1 MERSSNSNVESVMRA
16 RRRRRK
22 TCPFCADKT
31 LVIDYKDPKLLR
43 RFITERG
50 KIVPRRV
57 SGVCARHQRSL
68 ALAIKRGRHIAFLPY
83 LATE

>member
-1 MERSSNSNVESVMRA
+1 MPPSTKVNVERVMRA

-22 TCPFCADKT
+22 SCPFCADKAEA
-31 LVIDYKDPKLLR
+31 IDYKDSKLLR
-43 RFITERG
+43 RYITERG

-68 ALAIKRGRHIAFLPY
+68 ALAIKRGRHIAFLPF

>member
-1 MERSSNSNVESVMRA
+1 MGRSNKVNVERVMRA
-16 RRRRRK
+16 RKRRRK
-22 TCPFCADKT
+22 SCPFCADKT
-31 LVIDYKDPKLLR
+31 IVIDYKDAKLLR

-57 SGVCARHQRSL
+57 SGVCARHQRGM
-68 ALAIKRGRHIAFLPY
+68 ALAIKRGRHIAFLPF

>member
-1 MERSSNSNVESVMRA
+1 MSRPASANVQAVIRA
-16 RRRRRK
+16 RKRRRK
-22 TCPFCADKT
+22 SCPFCADQT
-31 LVIDYKDPKLLR
+31 VVIDYKDPKLLR

-57 SGVCARHQRSL
+57 SGVCARHQRGL
-68 ALAIKRGRHIAFLPY
+68 ALAIKRSRHIAFLPF

>member
-1 MERSSNSNVESVMRA
+1 MSRSNSTQVENVMRA

-22 TCPFCADKT
+22 NCPFCADK
-31 LVIDYKDPKLLR
+31 VVYIDYKDPKLLR

-57 SGVCARHQRSL
+57 SGVCARHQRNL
-68 ALAIKRGRHIAFLPY
+68 ALAIKRGRHIAFLPF

>member
-1 MERSSNSNVESVMRA
+1 MGRSSKVNVERVMRA

-22 TCPFCADKT
+22 NCPFCAEKAAI
-31 LVIDYKDPKLLR
+31 IDYKDPKLLR

-68 ALAIKRGRHIAFLPY
+68 ALAIKRGRHIAFLPF

>member
-1 MERSSNSNVESVMRA
+1 MSRNKVNVERVMRA

-22 TCPFCADKT
+22 SCPFCADKT
-31 LVIDYKDPKLLR
+31 IVIDYKDGKLLR

-57 SGVCARHQRSL
+57 SGVCARHQRGL
-68 ALAIKRGRHIAFLPY
+68 ALAIKRGRHIAFLPF

>member
-1 MERSSNSNVESVMRA
+1 MARPTNANVDAVMRA

-31 LVIDYKDPKLLR
+31 VVIDYKDPKLLR

-57 SGVCARHQRSL
+57 SGVCARHQRRL
-68 ALAIKRGRHIAFLPY
+68 ALAIKRSRHIAFLPF

>member
-1 MERSSNSNVESVMRA
+1 MSTTGKVNVESVMRA

-22 TCPFCADKT
+22 SCSFCADKVT
-31 LVIDYKDPKLLR
+31 DIDYKDPKLLR

-68 ALAIKRGRHIAFLPY
+68 ALAIKRGRHIAFLPF

>member
-1 MERSSNSNVESVMRA
+1 MARSSKANVQAVMRA

-22 TCPFCADKT
+22 SCPFCADKT
-31 LVIDYKDPKLLR
+31 IVIDYKDPKLLR
-43 RFITERG
+43 RYITERG

-57 SGVCARHQRSL
+57 SGVCAKHQRSL
-68 ALAIKRGRHIAFLPY
+68 SLAIKRSRHIAFLPF